1 MKNKTAKYCLFLVG
15 LFSMASCNRGGET
28 PITPEPTDD
37 TSTFS
42 YDDLYKTIYEKPF
55 EEKERLTTKARYGY
69 ILNNKQGYNSWYYLC
84 ERNGQ
89 ILQMSYKN
97 DKFVGV
103 DSFINQDVLHAQK
116 GEKAIRQLLSS
127 FDGAATIYGNYRM
140 EENSKSNA
148 SITVTVNGETI
159 YSDTLS
165 QNDLIGKYFEV
176 QAQLKLGDDISFIV
190 SGDNCDVNFD
200 PVVTLENNQNKS
212 LYHLNGIGKQ
222 YGDVFPWYNE
232 EEHKLYTWYLWSDDC
247 NQGYEYAM
255 DLSTNM
261 MGYETFEPANN
272 YDLFYKMYSNYF
284 YQRIFDV
291 NRFADPS
298 LYSFGV
304 RDNMVYFDKENG
316 RYIMIAGCYR
326 TFSGPIWDSD
336 LMIYVSDDDMA
347 LSWTRPGNPVHLKYT
362 SNLPECPSLL
372 KIGDR
377 WYSFVSVSHI
387 TDHQIGPLQY
397 WIGDKDVDCMDVDWL
412 SKDFQFLDGE
422 DLCAARPTQVGD
434 KVYMWGWITSKC
446 DGVPLSPWAGYLNLP
461 REVVTRD
468 DGSLGGR
475 MDPGLAKYINFGNL
489 YSFDEQIATNE
500 MSLLTSENKR
510 NFVTFDVD
518 LSSCNEASYCLV
530 QNGKLYK
537 CSLLKEDGKTYM
549 QISSPDATKHKVNSK
564 IEIYHPST
572 NNKYSVKIVI
582 DGQFIEMFA
591 NEDNA
596 LTASTAMNDSPYNAF
611 IYSDATAKFT
621 NIKINRL
628 RSYGDCD

>member
-1 MKNKTAKYCLFLVG
+1 MKTVRVVFCLLLVG
-15 LFSMASCNRGGET
+15 LFSMASCKKNVT
-28 PITPEPTDD
+28 PTPEPKGDETV
-37 TSTFS
+37 FS
-42 YDDLYKTIYEKPF
+42 YDDLYKTVYDKPF

-69 ILNNKQGYNSWYYLC
+69 ILNNKQGYNSWYYLY

-89 ILQMSYKN
+89 TLQMSYKS
-97 DKFVGV
+97 DRFVGV
-103 DSFINQDVLHAQK
+103 DSFMNQDIMHAQK
-116 GEKAIRQLLSS
+116 GEKAIRQLLSG
-127 FDGAATIYGNYRM
+127 FDGEAIIYGNYRM
-140 EENSKSNA
+140 EESSQSNA
-148 SITVTVNGETI
+148 NIKITVNGEEI
-159 YSDTLS
+159 YSTVLVKG
-165 QNDLIGKYFEV
+165 DLIGRYFEV
-176 QAQLKLGDDISFIV
+176 KQTLHQNDDIKFTVES
-190 SGDNCDVNFD
+190 DNCDVSFD
-200 PVVTLENNQNKS
+200 PVVTLENNQNVS

-232 EEHKLYTWYLWSDDC
+232 EEHKLYNWYLWSDDC
-247 NQGYEYAM
+247 MQGYEFAM
-255 DLSTNM
+255 DLSTNLLKM
-261 MGYETFEPANN
+261 ETYEEANN

-284 YQRIFDV
+284 YQRIMDV

-304 RDNMVYFDKENG
+304 RDNMVYLDKENK

-362 SNLPECPSLL
+362 ANLPECPSLL

-397 WIGDKDVDCMDVDWL
+397 WIGDKGVDCMDVDWL

-461 REVVTRD
+461 REVVVRD

-475 MDPGLAKYINFGNL
+475 MDPGLAKYINYGNQYL
-489 YSFDEQIATNE
+489 LDEQIVNGDFVT
-500 MSLLTSENKR
+500 LTGNNQR

-518 LSSCNEASYCLV
+518 LSSCNEASYCII

-537 CSLLKEDGKTYM
+537 CSLIKESGKTYM
-549 QISSPDATKHKVNSK
+549 QISSPDAAKHKVNSK
-564 IEIYHPST
+564 IEIYHPSADD
-572 NNKYSVKIVI
+572 KYSVKIVI

-596 LTASTAMNDSPYNAF
+596 LTASTAMDSSPYTACL
-611 IYSDATAKFT
+611 YSDSTAKFT
-621 NIKINRL
+621 NIMINRL

>member
-1 MKNKTAKYCLFLVG
+1 MP
-15 LFSMASCNRGGET
+15 SCTKGDNT
-28 PITPEPTDD
+28 ITSKPEDD
-37 TSTFS
+37 KPVFS
-42 YDDLYKTIYEKPF
+42 YDDLYKTVYEEPF

-69 ILNNKQGYNSWYYLC
+69 ILNDKQGYNSWYYLY
-84 ERNGQ
+84 EKNGQ
-89 ILQMSYKN
+89 VLQMSFKN
-97 DKFVGV
+97 DKFVGA
-103 DSFINQDVLHAQK
+103 DSFINQDVLHAQN
-116 GEKAIRQLLSS
+116 GEKAIRQLLSN
-127 FDGAATIYGNYRM
+127 FDGTATIYGNCRM
-140 EENSKSNA
+140 EENSQTDA
-148 SITVTVNGETI
+148 LITITI
-159 YSDTLS
+159 NDEKIYEEPLS
-165 QNDLIGKYFEV
+165 KNDLIGKYFEIEKE
-176 QAQLKLGDDISFIV
+176 LKTGDDIKFIV

-200 PVVTLENNQNKS
+200 PVVTMENNQNQS
-212 LYHLNGIGKQ
+212 LYHL
-222 YGDVFPWYNE
+222 
-232 EEHKLYTWYLWSDDC
+232 EHKLYNWYLWSDDC

-255 DLSTNM
+255 DLSTNLIRT
-261 MGYETFEPANN
+261 ETYQPANN

-291 NRFADPS
+291 NRFADPT
-298 LYSFGV
+298 LYSYGV
-304 RDNMVYFDKENG
+304 RDNMLYHDKENQ

-336 LMIYVSDDDMA
+336 LMIYASDDDMA
-347 LSWTRPGNPVHLKYT
+347 LSWTKPGNPVHLKYT
-362 SNLPECPSLL
+362 ANLPECPSLL

-397 WIGDKDVDCMDVDWL
+397 WIGDKSVDCMDVDWL
-412 SKDFQFLDGE
+412 SKDFKFLDGE

-434 KVYMWGWITSKC
+434 KVYMWGWITSSY

-461 REVVTRD
+461 REVVARD

-489 YSFDEQIATNE
+489 HSFDEVEVISELT
-500 MSLLTSENKR
+500 LLTTNNKR

-537 CSLLKEDGKTYM
+537 CSLIKENNKTYM
-549 QISSPDATKHKVNSK
+549 QISSPDAIKHNINSK
-564 IEIYHPST
+564 IEIYQPSA

-596 LTASTAMNDSPYNAF
+596 LTASTAMNSDSYDAYL
-611 IYSDATAKFT
+611 YSDSLASFT